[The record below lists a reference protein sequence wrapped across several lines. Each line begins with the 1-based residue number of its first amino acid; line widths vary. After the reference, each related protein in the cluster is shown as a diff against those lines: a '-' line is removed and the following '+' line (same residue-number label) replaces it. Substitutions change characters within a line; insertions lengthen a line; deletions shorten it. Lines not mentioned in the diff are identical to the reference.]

1 VRVGV
6 WYRIHDDVDIR
17 SLRSCTLEENRLV
30 DLWFLVL
37 NPWRH
42 LVSDYTLE
50 IIVKYF
56 WFLVP
61 NPCRHFVCYFTALRP
76 YSRLSTFIIP
86 KLVGSYRTSTVP

>member
-56 WFLVP
+56 WFWYRIHVDIL
-61 NPCRHFVCYFTALRP
+61 FVILLLLGP
-76 YSRLSTFIIP
+76 
-86 KLVGSYRTSTVP
+86 TVV